1 MVVVPQD
8 LCGALP
14 LSTLGRGRE
23 AMSYGRVRYARYEHT
38 INGAT
43 VTHLAELVRG
53 NLFVRMKAPSSA
65 LRAPSPQGEKG
76 LTRKDHRELPCS

>member
-1 MVVVPQD
+1 
-8 LCGALP
+8 
-14 LSTLGRGRE
+14 
-23 AMSYGRVRYARYEHT
+23 MSYGRVRYARYEHT
-38 INGAT
+38 INDAT

-76 LTRKDHRELPCS
+76 RSRLSE